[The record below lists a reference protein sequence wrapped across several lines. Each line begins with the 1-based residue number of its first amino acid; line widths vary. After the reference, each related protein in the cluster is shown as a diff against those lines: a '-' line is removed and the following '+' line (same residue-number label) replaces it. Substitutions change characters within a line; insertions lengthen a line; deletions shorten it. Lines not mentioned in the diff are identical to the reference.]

1 MRSAFTQAGFYPFE
15 GPSTTDLSLIPLSIR
30 YKLDRAEI
38 KLHLSQW
45 QQISLND
52 RHRFLD
58 TSCGSATEV
67 EAYRALLTE
76 IIERYFSAPPTSH
89 PLSDDAPWANRSRW
103 PQLIVEQCG
112 MQSISLPP
120 VERWQE
126 LSDMDRHALFV
137 LGRSKHAQEEFIAAI
152 RLFFG
157 DEKSVNP
164 DPRGNDA

>member
-52 RHRFLD
+52 RHRLLD

-76 IIERYFSAPPTSH
+76 IIERYFSVPPTSH
-89 PLSDDAPWANRSRW
+89 PLSDDAPWANRSHW
-103 PQLIVEQCG
+103 PRVVIDQCG
-112 MQSISLPP
+112 KQSIRLRPI
-120 VERWQE
+120 EQWQG
-126 LSDMDRHALFV
+126 LSDMDRHALFI
-137 LGRSKHAQEEFIAAI
+137 LGRSKHAHEEFIAAM

-157 DEKSVNP
+157 DEASADP
-164 DPRGNDA
+164 DPGRDNA